1 MRWISVRTPRSGNRP
16 DASTV
21 DGGASRFGG
30 PRPSDPR
37 FAGPRHSRRRR
48 AFGLPGVLGVVGA
61 SALVLAA
68 CSGDDGS
75 DGGDG
80 SAGTG
85 DGGGSIT
92 LWTVYD
98 TADRISTMEGVLE
111 DFTEQTGIEVE
122 LVGVGAPD
130 LTQAMVSSAAAG
142 DLPDVVVHGVE
153 LAAGWVQEGI
163 LDPAAASEMIEELG
177 TDTFSEGALDLVRV
191 DRPDGEYATVPS
203 DGWGQ
208 MIFYRT
214 DLFDEAGLE
223 PPETYEQALTAA
235 DALHGDGTI
244 GFALGTAG
252 GDGFTTQVFE
262 HMALANDC
270 QLVDD
275 SGEITLESP
284 QCVEAIQFY
293 MDLAEYAPAG
303 AGDVDT
309 TRANYLAG
317 QTAMVSWSPHL
328 LDELAG
334 LFPDTP
340 LTCDECADD
349 ERWLVDRTDMVPL
362 FLGPSGDEPTQ
373 YGITV
378 NLGITSTADV
388 EPSKELIRY
397 LLNDGYMGFLSI
409 SPEGRFPM
417 RTGTEAGDTTYVDG
431 WTELAVGSGGNTV
444 TVGELYGD
452 EAVQTIADAA
462 TGFESWGIAQGQGEL
477 VTALRG
483 ELQLSN
489 ILREALDGSIT
500 PEEAAAQMAQHA
512 EQVAS
517 ELG

>member
-1 MRWISVRTPRSGNRP
+1 MRWKSLRSSR
-16 DASTV
+16 AVSTTSPPHV
-21 DGGASRFGG
+21 GTGESSGG
-30 PRPSDPR
+30 
-37 FAGPRHSRRRR
+37 RRQVFR
-48 AFGLPGVLGVVGA
+48 LPGLLCVIGA
-61 SALVLAA
+61 SALVAAA

-75 DGGDG
+75 GDGGSGDG
-80 SAGTG
+80 GSDDT
-85 DGGGSIT
+85 GGGSIT
-92 LWTVYD
+92 MWTVYD
-98 TADRISTMEGVLE
+98 TADRIATMEGVLDE
-111 DFTEQTGIEVE
+111 FTEQSGIEVE
-122 LVGVGAPD
+122 LVGVSAPD
-130 LTQAMVSSAAAG
+130 LSQAMVSSAAAG
-142 DLPDVVVHGVE
+142 DLPDVIVHGVE
-153 LAAGWVQEGI
+153 LSAGWVSEGI

-177 TDTFSEGALDLVRV
+177 VDTFSEGALDLIRV
-191 DRPDGEYATVPS
+191 DSEDGEYATVPS

-214 DLFDEAGLE
+214 DLLDEAGVE
-223 PPETYEQALTAA
+223 PPETYEQALAAA

-275 SGEITLESP
+275 NGEITLDSP
-284 QCVEAIQFY
+284 ECVEAIQFY
-293 MDLAEYAPAG
+293 TDLAEYAPAG

-309 TRANYLAG
+309 TRANFLAG
-317 QTAMVSWSPHL
+317 ETAMMSWSPHL

-340 LTCDECADD
+340 LTCDECGDD
-349 ERWLVDRTDMVPL
+349 QQWLVERTSMVPL

-378 NLGITSTADV
+378 NLGITTSADV
-388 EPSKELIRY
+388 EPSKELVRY

-417 RTGTEAGDTTYVDG
+417 RAGTEPDDTTYVDG

-444 TVGELYGD
+444 TVGELYGE
-452 EAVQTIADAA
+452 EAVETIVQSA
-462 TGFESWGIAQGQGEL
+462 TGFESWGIPQGQGAL

-483 ELQLSN
+483 DLQLSN

-500 PEEAAAQMAQHA
+500 AEEAASQMAQHA